1 MPVFTSSIEMSDDYP
16 TIRPTLDLNFAATK
30 TLDRRITFT
39 RDSLGTFTDENG
51 MVKYATNNVPRFDH
65 DPTTG
70 ESLGL
75 LIEESR
81 TNKRTYS
88 AAPNASNNYRIYGT
102 PTYNTTDV
110 VAPDGTTTATK
121 IVGDGIVPAGF
132 DNYSNN
138 YGGDQDIV
146 QTYSVYVKNINAT
159 SVIIRII
166 TGIEYTFTFATET
179 GVLTGGSNDG
189 GGFQKLPNG
198 WYRVWLTDSKPNGY
212 WYHQV
217 MIDAAAVT
225 SNSMYFWGVQLEI
238 GSFPTSYIPTNGT
251 TVTRTADLP
260 YIEGSN
266 FSDFYDTT
274 GSGGTFFVEF
284 GGSNTS
290 GTILSLGPD
299 SGHTQ
304 TTQFGHS
311 GYTQGVV
318 SSNYNAFNTYGGS
331 GATDGGWNT
340 TGTNKFAFTITST
353 QLKLCGNGKSVQTGS
368 GTTPIFTNFTKF
380 TFGGNVSWDKTYTG
394 QQKNHIISIKYYRSL
409 LPDAQ
414 LQGLTQQ

>member
-1 MPVFTSSIEMSDDYP
+1 MPVFTSSIELSDDYP
-16 TIRPTLDLNFAATK
+16 SIQPSLNLNFAGSRA
-30 TLDRRITFT
+30 LDPHITFA
-39 RDSLGTFTDENG
+39 RDSVGTYVDKNGLIKTAGEDE
-51 MVKYATNNVPRFDH
+51 ARFDH
-65 DPTTG
+65 DPETL

-138 YGGDQDIV
+138 YGGDQGIV

-225 SNSMYFWGVQLEI
+225 SNSMYFWGVQLEV
-238 GSFPTSYIPTNGT
+238 GSFPTSYIPTSAAA
-251 TVTRTADLP
+251 VTRAVDTAT
-260 YIEGSN
+260 ITGTS
-266 FSDFYDTT
+266 FSDFYNQNEGTLVSFSRTLGVDLYQTAT
-274 GSGGTFFVEF
+274 FEFTSSNVNAELIGLEVTNSYNRFYVYGG
-284 GGSNTS
+284 GASA
-290 GTILSLGPD
+290 
-299 SGHTQ
+299 
-304 TTQFGHS
+304 
-311 GYTQGVV
+311 
-318 SSNYNAFNTYGGS
+318 SNYNYSVVSAGTLTKNALAYKLNDVAGVR
-331 GATDGGWNT
+331 DGGTVFNDT
-340 TGTNKFAFTITST
+340 SAGIPIPNIDRATIGYNFGY
-353 QLKLCGNGKSVQTGS
+353 GNQK
-368 GTTPIFTNFTKF
+368 
-380 TFGGNVSWDKTYTG
+380 
-394 QQKNHIISIKYYRSL
+394 QQHIDRLLYYPKRL
-409 LPDAQ
+409 TDAQ
-414 LQGLTQQ
+414 LQLLTS